1 MELVYQRA
9 IASGFPYFGRDVDG
23 VLVVYKEMD
32 ALKVVGSGQKEFD
45 GFEYALEFSDIVRRF
60 SQWV

>member
-1 MELVYQRA
+1 MDLAYQRA

-23 VLVVYKEMD
+23 VLVVHKEMD

-60 SQWV
+60 SQRV